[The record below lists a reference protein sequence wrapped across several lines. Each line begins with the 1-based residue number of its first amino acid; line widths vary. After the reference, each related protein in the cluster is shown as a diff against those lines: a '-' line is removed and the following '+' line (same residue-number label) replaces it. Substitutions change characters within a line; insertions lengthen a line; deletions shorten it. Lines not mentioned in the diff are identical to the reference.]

1 MPVTMMTRPR
11 PICLRRWRA
20 RRPID
25 TRPPRRASD
34 GASGTPTWCARSVN
48 INRCA
53 GSAAD
58 QMTQQAAATSEQ
70 LLARSGQQKAA
81 ANAIEK
87 GQAEF
92 PLKVAGLRLQFIER

>member
-1 MPVTMMTRPR
+1 
-11 PICLRRWRA
+11 
-20 RRPID
+20 
-25 TRPPRRASD
+25 
-34 GASGTPTWCARSVN
+34 
-48 INRCA
+48 
-53 GSAAD
+53 
-58 QMTQQAAATSEQ
+58 MTQQAAATSEQ